1 MSNDSGLLAYIDE
14 RASNRSPIGPHLTM
28 LHDAPEQCKVCAFYY
43 DSGNFCAKL
52 NLSELHDLHD
62 HSQLETI
69 KRGTQI
75 WDHVLDDWPI
85 LAIESGVMSLQQ
97 ILSDGRKTIAS
108 FFMRGDIIDLRNA
121 ANRKLGALVA
131 LSEVTV
137 CRLSPEKFERIVN
150 ANEDARVLIWE
161 NLRDQTFRAIAHS
174 SDLAKKSSREKLAAF
189 IFECQRRSP
198 SSHRCD
204 VVEIPVRRRDLA
216 EYLGMQPETIS
227 RCFKDFEKRGIIGV
241 SDLSTIRILDAPA
254 LRQIANGARPEE
266 ARRSSGHNAYN
277 ILTTSA

>member
-1 MSNDSGLLAYIDE
+1 M
-14 RASNRSPIGPHLTM
+14 PQ
-28 LHDAPEQCKVCAFYY
+28 DAPEQCKVCALYY

-52 NLSELHDLHD
+52 SESELLELHD
-62 HSQLETI
+62 HSQFETI
-69 KRGTQI
+69 KRGTQV
-75 WDHVLDDWPI
+75 WDHVLDTWPI

-97 ILSDGRKTIAS
+97 ILSDGRKSIAS
-108 FFMRGDIIDLRNA
+108 FFMRGDVIDMRNA
-121 ANRKLGALVA
+121 ANRKFGALVA

-137 CRLSPEKFERIVN
+137 CRLSPEKFEHIVN
-150 ANEDARVLIWE
+150 ANQNARVVIWE

-189 IFECQRRSP
+189 IFECDRRSSP
-198 SSHRCD
+198 THRHD

-227 RCFKDFEKRGIIGV
+227 RCFKDFEKRGIIDV

-266 ARRSSGHNAYN
+266 TRHNCGRAYK
-277 ILTTSA
+277 ILTTDA